1 MRELSATREQQI
13 AFTCHLCVTNINEPS
28 STGQRKKQDIIWLI
42 WSLYSDMCPMMDDTG
57 IKQHSELDSNYLV
70 LASIDTSSSDDE
82 SESDEGDVFS
92 VSCHGSHFKQL
103 KEQPKQCDELAI
115 KRRKLQTQLN
125 LLNSDL
131 LSMTFGGSRTSADQP
146 PCGLA
151 PDKRIK
157 KLPRNKR
164 LTRKIDAGSKTRRR
178 ISPRTAWLRR
188 TAKGWY
194 LDNYLNA
201 WPMTRK
207 RKFQGTLL
215 DWE

>member
-28 STGQRKKQDIIWLI
+28 RTGQRKKQDIIWFI
-42 WSLYSDMCPMMDDTG
+42 WSLYSDMCPMMDDSV

-70 LASIDTSSSDDE
+70 VASIDTSSSDDE

-146 PCGLA
+146 PCGLV
-151 PDKRIK
+151 PDKRKK

-164 LTRKIDAGSKTRRR
+164 LTRKIDAGSKARRR
-178 ISPRTAWLRR
+178 ISPRCLTA
-188 TAKGWY
+188 
-194 LDNYLNA
+194 
-201 WPMTRK
+201 
-207 RKFQGTLL
+207 
-215 DWE
+215 